1 MKRKSAILRMKW
13 DRTTLTV
20 EKGEKNHCKKLKA
33 WKMFASAPMTS
44 QGCSLSIHL
53 KFIMKLLQ
61 LEQKTTGASLS
72 AKSDEEIKIFF
83 SLCTPSFH
91 Y

>member
-20 EKGEKNHCKKLKA
+20 EKKDREKNHCKKLKA

-61 LEQKTTGASLS
+61 LEQKTMSLS
-72 AKSDEEIKIFF
+72 QKRGRN
-83 SLCTPSFH
+83 
-91 Y
+91 